1 MNIQIVSITVT
12 ENNVNK
18 GAIDGADLSFT
29 FNPIKDKNN
38 AWTHIDISWNLH
50 LNCKD
55 NCHINHT
62 TKTVF
67 SIKGIPYNSNLFDND
82 FMMLFA
88 QLVQTSLSHAR
99 VHFVNKNGD
108 IIEGIPAM
116 IWFHEL
122 FESIKDQIIKH
133 SN

>member
-1 MNIQIVSITVT
+1 MNIQIVSITTT
-12 ENNVNK
+12 ENNINK
-18 GAIDGADLSFT
+18 GAINGADLSFT

-38 AWTHIDISWNLH
+38 AWTHIDISWNFL
-50 LNCKD
+50 LNCKN

-67 SIKGIPYNSNLFDND
+67 SIQGIPNNSNLFDND
-82 FMMLFA
+82 FVMLFA

-108 IIEGIPAM
+108 IVDGIPAM
-116 IWFHEL
+116 IWLQDL
-122 FESIKDQIIKH
+122 FESIKDQIQKV